1 MLRTLESQIK
11 ACQICSQH
19 LPLGPKPIVKLHQD
33 AKIVIISQAP
43 GRIAHSSGVPFMD
56 QSGIRLRTWLGVDET
71 TFYDSSIFA
80 IMPMGFCYPGKGK
93 VGDLPPRKECAP
105 EWHAKAL
112 AAMPNLKLHLLIGQ
126 YSQKYYLKK
135 ERKKSLTATVQAFRE
150 YPEHILPLPHPSPLN
165 VGWLRKNP
173 WFEAEVVPYLQERV
187 RLHLER

>member
-93 VGDLPPRKECAP
+93 VGDLPPRKECAQ

-112 AAMPNLKLHLLIGQ
+112 AAMPSLKLYLLIGQ